1 MLTATAIKIMS
12 DQDQEENVKQTYL
25 MRRESWSFVSFK
37 QKKNHE
43 KEYRKT
49 STTKDKHTDPDAQT
63 RKHHSLLDMSV
74 VSGQAEW
81 LPCLSLDGA
90 EDMEH
95 GGQNRGGEEDR
106 QRDRMVWS
114 KNTGTEEMKRRRT
127 TREII
132 NQLEMGISYKA
143 KR

>member
-1 MLTATAIKIMS
+1 MS
-12 DQDQEENVKQTYL
+12 DQEQIENVKQTYL

-37 QKKNHE
+37 QKRNSE
-43 KEYRKT
+43 RECRQI
-49 STTKDKHTDPDAQT
+49 STTKDKHVGNDAQT

-74 VSGQAEW
+74 VSGHAEW
-81 LPCLSLDGA
+81 VPFLSLYGA

-95 GGQNRGGEEDR
+95 GGQSRGREEDR

-114 KNTGTEEMKRRRT
+114 KDTGTEDMGRRRT

-132 NQLEMGISYKA
+132 NQLEEEISFKS